1 MRWKH
6 AEIPH
11 QRAGNQLALDQEYPK
26 KTEAVSLLRASAY
39 DQSVGFCHEFELD
52 TSFLG
57 HIIVM
62 TRPILPESGWQ
73 IRICRPAFQDFQRIW
88 RRYYARSVLIRH
100 LLKLRWWDLE
110 DPLLVDLRWNFV
122 RDSNLVEMLVEEEG
136 ELYPGMRVLFC
147 DHSPNPSEPT
157 LWVLGGLRIDEE
169 FGDLQRTIYS
179 ARRLIVQ
186 ERAD

>member
-1 MRWKH
+1 MSWQDRYS
-6 AEIPH
+6 
-11 QRAGNQLALDQEYPK
+11 QR
-26 KTEAVSLLRASAY
+26 V
-39 DQSVGFCHEFELD
+39 
-52 TSFLG
+52 
-57 HIIVM
+57 
-62 TRPILPESGWQ
+62 
-73 IRICRPAFQDFQRIW
+73 
-88 RRYYARSVLIRH
+88 RH

-147 DHSPNPSEPT
+147 DHSPNPKEPI
-157 LWVLGGLRIDEE
+157 LWVLGGLRVDEE

-179 ARRLIVQ
+179 ARSLIVQ